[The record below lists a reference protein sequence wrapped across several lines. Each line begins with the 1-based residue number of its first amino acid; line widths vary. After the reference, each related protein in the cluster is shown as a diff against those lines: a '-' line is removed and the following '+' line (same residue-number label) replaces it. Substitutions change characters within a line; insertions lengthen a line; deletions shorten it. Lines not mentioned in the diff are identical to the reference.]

1 MHDPLAI
8 ARAAASRE
16 GRRARRAL
24 VALAML
30 TLGLAGT
37 EALAQ
42 AAGRAYQVEIVIF
55 AQPDGSLEFPP
66 RQDLPPGGAPALPAP
81 GSVALPA
88 DDPDAPPGAV
98 AEEAAPLLP
107 AGFSGARLPLALE
120 AVAARLNRGGYQLLW
135 HQAWVQPTVNRGVP
149 ELAVLAALGQ
159 GPATPDL
166 SGVIHLSAG
175 RFLHL
180 GLDLELRSAET
191 VVAELRQ
198 RRRIRLSAQQ
208 YFDHPRIGVIA
219 LVTPIAIDDQ
229 AAPPP

>member
-1 MHDPLAI
+1 MHDPLAT

-16 GRRARRAL
+16 EQRAHRAL
-24 VALAML
+24 FAFAML
-30 TLGLAGT
+30 ALGLAAT
-37 EALAQ
+37 DALAQ
-42 AAGRAYQVEIVIF
+42 APGRAYQVEVVIF

-66 RQDLPPGGAPALPAP
+66 RQDVPPASPEP
-81 GSVALPA
+81 GSGALPA

-107 AGFSGARLPLALE
+107 AGFSGARLPLSLE

-135 HQAWVQPTVNRGVP
+135 HQAWVQPAVSRGVP

-180 GLDLELRSAET
+180 GLDLELRSAGT

-208 YFDHPRIGVIA
+208 YFDHPRIGVVA
-219 LVTPIAIDDQ
+219 VVTPVAIDAQ
-229 AAPPP
+229 APPAP